1 MLVLTPTLPR
11 NNQGCGRH
19 KFKLLSIQKKRILPY
34 HKHVINEFL
43 ATCVSYITMI
53 EVKLENSYPK

>member
-11 NNQGCGRH
+11 NNQGRGRH
-19 KFKLLSIQKKRILPY
+19 KFKLLSIQKKKRILPY

-43 ATCVSYITMI
+43 ATCVS
-53 EVKLENSYPK
+53 